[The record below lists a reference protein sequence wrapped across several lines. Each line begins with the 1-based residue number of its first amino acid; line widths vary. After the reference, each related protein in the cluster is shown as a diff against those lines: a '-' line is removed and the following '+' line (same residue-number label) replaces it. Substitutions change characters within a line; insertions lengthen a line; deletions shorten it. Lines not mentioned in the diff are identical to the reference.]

1 MTDPT
6 TNKVVSLR
14 VFVLAP
20 TSKGYK
26 FALGEFDRTMKSKS
40 KYSTIVKIERIQNP
54 VLYRQY
60 SAKKKHLDSHNPSG
74 LQNERWLFHGTKEA
88 SITLINKTNFNRSY
102 RGQNGMY

>member
-1 MTDPT
+1 MTDSA
-6 TNKVVSLR
+6 TNKLVPLR
-14 VFVLAP
+14 VIALAP

-26 FALGEFDRTMKSKS
+26 FALGEFDRTMKYK
-40 KYSTIVKIERIQNP
+40 TIVKIERIQNP
-54 VLYRQY
+54 FLYRQY

-102 RGQNGMY
+102 RGQNGMYY